1 MLPST
6 WKQPTQRQYSSETG
20 AIRSYKGP
28 YGCES
33 RWQYWLVY
41 GPINCAEYSNESMGL
56 LVYLRRIFRRDGAQ
70 KKEVEKGENLPDQK
84 QRQQRKIKIRDRRF
98 LVTKEELI
106 DYWAS
111 YDKDLLQEKMKPWIC
126 KRVTEFMGAEEA
138 STVDLIVNSISV
150 DPESMRDKLAILDD
164 AKEKLVLKIWR
175 MLIFE
180 IKDGDT
186 DHMLTEFL
194 EKDGDSSSD
203 AELCK
208 TLQRQ
213 RILKLVEMIKKKRAR
228 DNKDDKQRTTGR
240 KKRRIE

>member
-1 MLPST
+1 M
-6 WKQPTQRQYSSETG
+6 
-20 AIRSYKGP
+20 AI
-28 YGCES
+28 
-33 RWQYWLVY
+33 LY
-41 GPINCAEYSNESMGL
+41 GPINCAEYSNDSMGL

-70 KKEVEKGENLPDQK
+70 KKEVENLPDQK

-111 YDKDLLQEKMKPWIC
+111 YDK
-126 KRVTEFMGAEEA
+126 RVTEFMGVEEA

-186 DHMLTEFL
+186 DHMLTEVL

-228 DNKDDKQRTTGR
+228 DNKDDKQRTFSDKDTGR